1 MGKITIVKKIAFV
14 AMLFAMFG
22 HLKAQ
27 CTFTGL
33 NPQYCVTSATSALTT
48 GTTGG
53 AFSGPGVIGSVFSPS
68 IAGPGTHTINYAI
81 CAAGYAVSSGVFA
94 PTSTVGTALN
104 LGDDALSGSLPIG
117 FSFQF
122 FCSNYTTF
130 YISSNGFLTF
140 NSASGNAC
148 CQGKVMPTN
157 NSTPDNMIAYAW
169 VDLNQTYGGS
179 LTYTTVGTAP
189 FRKLVVSLTN
199 MMHHNVGEGGYPV
212 TVQTILYEST
222 NVIEIHAT
230 SIPIPIN
237 SASTTYSTTMG
248 IQNSGG
254 TSAFTVPGRNG
265 TSTWSATNDM
275 YKFTPST
282 GCISSQT
289 TVVSPTLIPVSGSN
303 TICSGSSAILTA
315 SGSTT
320 YTWSTNSNAPTVTL
334 SPTSSTAYSVSGT
347 DAFGCLATRVLT
359 VTLNSS
365 PSIAVTSNTLS
376 TCAGN
381 TVNLTATGLN
391 TYTWTGGISNGV
403 TFTTN
408 ATTAYSVTGTN
419 ACGTASAAVTVTI
432 VPLPVTA
439 SATSTLICSGT
450 PATLTAGGATTYTWL
465 PGNVTQT
472 AYIISPT
479 AAVVYTLSGAS
490 GVCRGSAT
498 LAIATKTNPVIAIN
512 TSTTTVCEGSPA
524 NLTASGAL
532 SYTWNPGFIIGSSI
546 AVTPTMAT
554 LYTVT
559 GPNAQNCFAS
569 ASQVILVSPKPP
581 IVAATSA
588 SAICPGMSTTL
599 TATGANAYLW
609 DNNSA
614 GTSVIVVN
622 PVTTI
627 TYSVTG
633 TTTAGCANGATVTVN
648 VFDPVL
654 TVSSSTAIC
663 KGNSVN
669 LSASGTDAFLWST
682 GSGFSSII
690 VTPTVT
696 TTYTVLG
703 SSTQG
708 AISCS
713 VNGAVTVSVNPTPT
727 IMATATPSNIC
738 RGEKAVLEASGAT
751 SYTWA
756 AETPSSSESLTVT
769 PLADQAYT
777 VTGDNNNG
785 CRGTRTVLL
794 RVSACVGIPA
804 NVLNTAKL
812 FVYPNPS
819 AGDFTISA
827 DQAIDLDITNELG
840 QLVKTISL
848 NNNNTKVN
856 ISGLNSG
863 IYFITGKN
871 ANSDV
876 KQKIIITK

>member
-14 AMLFAMFG
+14 AMLFAMSG

-53 AFSGPGVIGSVFSPS
+53 AFSGPGVIGSVFNPA
-68 IAGPGTHTINYAI
+68 IAGPGTHTVNYSI
-81 CAAGYAVSSGVFA
+81 CAAGYAVAAGVFA

-104 LGDDALSGSLPIG
+104 LGDDALSNALPIG

-122 FCSNYTTF
+122 FCNTYSTF
-130 YISSNGFLTF
+130 YISSNGFITF
-140 NSASGNAC
+140 NPASGNAC
-148 CQGKVMPTN
+148 CQGQVMPTN
-157 NSTPDNMIAYAW
+157 TTPDNMIAYSW
-169 VDLNQTYGGS
+169 VDLNQNYGGS

-189 FRKLVVSLTN
+189 SRKLVVSLTN
-199 MMHHNVGEGGYPV
+199 MMHHNVGESGFPV

-248 IQNSGG
+248 IQNPGS
-254 TSAFTVPGRNG
+254 TVAYTVPGRNG
-265 TSTWSATNDM
+265 SSTWSATNDM
-275 YKFTPST
+275 YKFTPAT

-289 TVVSPTLIPVSGSN
+289 TVVSPTVVPVSGSN
-303 TICSGSSAILTA
+303 TICSGGSAVLTA

-334 SPTSSTAYSVSGT
+334 SPLANTAYTVSGT

-359 VTLNSS
+359 VTTNSS
-365 PSIAVTSNTLS
+365 PTIAVTSNTLS

-381 TVNLTATGLN
+381 TINLTASGLN

-419 ACGTASAAVTVTI
+419 ACGTVSTAVTVTI
-432 VPLPVTA
+432 IPLPVTA

-472 AYIISPT
+472 LYAINPT
-479 AAVVYTLSGAS
+479 APVVYTLTGAS

-498 LAIATKTNPVIAIN
+498 LAIATKTNPVIAVN
-512 TSTTTVCEGSPA
+512 TSTTTICEGTAA

-532 SYTWNPGFIIGSSI
+532 SYTWNPGFLIGSSVM
-546 AVTPTMAT
+546 VTPTVAT

-559 GPNAQNCFAS
+559 GPNAQNCLTS
-569 ASQVILVSPKPP
+569 TSQVILVSPKPP
-581 IVAATSA
+581 IQATASA
-588 SAICPGMSTTL
+588 SAICQGVSTTL
-599 TATGANAYLW
+599 TATGASAYLW
-609 DNNSA
+609 DNNA
-614 GTSVIVVN
+614 GTSTIVVT
-622 PVTTI
+622 PATTI
-627 TYSVTG
+627 TYSVSG
-633 TTTAGCANGATVTVN
+633 TSTAGCINGATVTVS

-654 TVSSSTAIC
+654 TTSSSTAIC
-663 KGNSVN
+663 RGNSVS
-669 LSASGTDAFLWST
+669 LSATGTDNFLWST

-696 TTYTVLG
+696 TTYSVMG

-713 VNGAVTVSVNPTPT
+713 VNAAVTVSVNVNPT
-727 IMATATPSNIC
+727 IVATATPSNIC
-738 RGEKAVLEASGAT
+738 RSEKAVLDASGAT
-751 SYTWA
+751 TYTWA
-756 AETPSSSESLTVT
+756 AETPSSSESLTVN
-769 PLADQAYT
+769 PIADQTYT
-777 VTGDNNNG
+777 VTGEDANG
-785 CRGTRTVLL
+785 CRSTRTVLL
-794 RVSACVGIPA
+794 RVSACVGISA
-804 NVLNTAKL
+804 NALNTANL
-812 FVYPNPS
+812 IIYPNPS
-819 AGDFTISA
+819 AGDFIIIT
-827 DQAIDLDITNELG
+827 DQAIDLAVTNELG
-840 QLVKTISL
+840 QLVRSVSL
-848 NNNNTKVN
+848 NGVDREVR
-856 ISGLNSG
+856 ISNLAAGV
-863 IYFITGKN
+863 YFITGKN
-871 ANSDV
+871 ANGDV
-876 KQKIIITK
+876 KQKIIIVK